1 MLRQTGHAEALAK
14 SMILVNTLSTYAIL
28 RNRLGIWKTA
38 GKSKTSAVWVR
49 TAITDTTKALE
60 DETSR
65 MEEFMRNAP
74 PNITPEGAKVSLIT
88 SSGGMTHVEMTLPA
102 DCVFGIVMH
111 ENEFNKIAMAKKD
124 CQNLQKDFRNARF
137 FGIASLVC
145 YGATGIT
152 LSLAVITSLS
162 SAFSSFLSIYVPI
175 AFGVAGVVFDV
186 IAERI
191 EKSIPPEFE
200 EMVSVDESVKTVGSI
215 KKEILEILGRI
226 EKALG

>member
-111 ENEFNKIAMAKKD
+111 ENEFNKIAMAKKTVRIYR
-124 CQNLQKDFRNARF
+124 KISEMRDFSGLR
-137 FGIASLVC
+137 
-145 YGATGIT
+145 
-152 LSLAVITSLS
+152 
-162 SAFSSFLSIYVPI
+162 
-175 AFGVAGVVFDV
+175 
-186 IAERI
+186 
-191 EKSIPPEFE
+191 
-200 EMVSVDESVKTVGSI
+200 
-215 KKEILEILGRI
+215 
-226 EKALG
+226 ALFVMAQRE